1 MDWRE
6 LKTRLAWGGAFLVA
20 GCVLPHAAQR
30 WLWPPVQVTVVN
42 GLPGEALQD
51 VELVLDGQA
60 HPIGTLGAAAS
71 HQLLLGAASGSRS
84 ILVRYSSRG
93 RRREAQRRVPVSGDS
108 LRLALAPG
116 GTGEVFVLDTP

>member
-20 GCVLPHAAQR
+20 GCMLPYAAQR
-30 WLWPPVQVTVVN
+30 WLWSPVQVTVVN

-60 HPIGTLGAAAS
+60 HAIGTLGAAAS
-71 HQLLLGAASGSRS
+71 HQLRLGAVGGSRS
-84 ILVRYSSRG
+84 ILVRYSARG
-93 RRREAQRRVPVSGDS
+93 QRREAQRLVPVSGDS

-116 GTGEVFVLDTP
+116 GMGEVFVLDTP